1 MGKQTEKQFRALFV
15 LNLLNFKMNVQEIRR
30 LFESDIAKT
39 EKKIEQYIE
48 LAQPIAPDNAIGRV
62 SRMDA
67 INNKGVMD
75 AALVKAKERLK
86 GLKSN
91 LDKLGTSDFGVCPK
105 CKKKIPIER
114 ILLAPNSSFCVNCA
128 R

>member
-1 MGKQTEKQFRALFV
+1 
-15 LNLLNFKMNVQEIRR
+15 MNVQEIRE
-30 LFESDIAKT
+30 LFESDIAST
-39 EKKIEQYIE
+39 EKKIKQYAE
-48 LAQPIAPDNAIGRV
+48 LSQPIAPDNAIGRV

-67 INNKGVMD
+67 INNKGVMN
-75 AALVKAKERLK
+75 AALIKAKERLV
-86 GLKSN
+86 GLKRN
-91 LDKLGTSDFGVCPK
+91 LDKLGTNDFGVCPK

>member
-1 MGKQTEKQFRALFV
+1 
-15 LNLLNFKMNVQEIRR
+15 MNVQEIRE
-30 LFESDIAKT
+30 LFESDIAST
-39 EKKIEQYIE
+39 EKKIKQYAE
-48 LAQPIAPDNAIGRV
+48 LSQPIAPDNAIGRV

-67 INNKGVMD
+67 INNKGVMN
-75 AALVKAKERLK
+75 AALIKAKERLE
-86 GLKSN
+86 GLKRN
-91 LDKLGTSDFGVCPK
+91 LEKLGTNDFGICPK